1 MSGPGLALVLHDG
14 AFARLHYALVMAS
27 GAAAIN
33 RPVTLFFAGDAVAA
47 LQKTFTPPEEDDAY
61 QRKGVAGFEELLDAC
76 SAFGVTIIA
85 CETALAIHGL
95 TESDLNDELELS
107 VGGFITFLNQA
118 GDSQMIF
125 I

>member
-14 AFARLHYALVMAS
+14 TFARLHYALVMAS
-27 GAAAIN
+27 AAAALN
-33 RPVTLFFAGDAVAA
+33 RPVTLFFAGDAVTV
-47 LQKTFTPPEEDDAY
+47 LQKNYTPPQEDDTY
-61 QRKGVAGFEELLDAC
+61 QQKGVAGLEELLEAC
-76 SAFGVTIIA
+76 FALGVTIIA
-85 CETALAIHGL
+85 CETALAIHDL

-118 GDSQMIF
+118 GDSQMMF